1 MADTTPPVAAAQ
13 RQATPDAPTALSSA
27 SVIEA
32 LKSGASVD
40 LLDYLAALDV
50 PVADE
55 AKPISEAEVQPDPA
69 PSAEAEPTA
78 DAETDPEE
86 TEDAD
91 AIQKATAKE
100 VPDWVPERMS
110 KLAAQ
115 KRELRDQLAAE
126 KSARETLEA
135 ELAQAKEHPATP
147 LPASPLAHL
156 DTPAKLAAEIDKAT
170 NFLDWAEKPEAI
182 EAYTDDERSTA
193 EEKLKQNKAYCL
205 FLLKSQNAH
214 AAVLKQQEESMAA
227 ARKTAPTLFDPKHE
241 DHAFLNKMLVNDPR
255 TLPDFHS
262 IVADAVKWRAHQK
275 EASAKKESAIKALA
289 AKPPLNGKD
298 KAAGKTPPKFVPP
311 VSASRAPVSSA
322 EAGDPRTTAWTEAK
336 NGKAQDLDAMITAG
350 AI

>member
-1 MADTTPPVAAAQ
+1 MADTTPQAAAAQ
-13 RQATPDAPTALSSA
+13 RQVPSDAPTMETPTSPPATA
-27 SVIEA
+27 NT
-32 LKSGASVD
+32 GAGVD
-40 LLDYLAALDV
+40 PLDYLASLEV
-50 PVADE
+50 PMADE
-55 AKPISEAEVQPDPA
+55 AKPISEAEVKPDPA
-69 PSAEAEPTA
+69 PEAEAADAA

-115 KRELRDQLAAE
+115 KRELREQLAAE
-126 KSARETLEA
+126 KSARETLES
-135 ELAQAKEHPATP
+135 ELAQAREHPATP

-156 DTPAKLAAEIDKAT
+156 DTPEKLAAEIDKAT
-170 NFLDWAEKPEAI
+170 NFLDWAERPEAI

-193 EEKLKQNKAYCL
+193 EEKLKQNKAWALY
-205 FLLKSQNAH
+205 LLKNQNAQ
-214 AAVLKQQEESMAA
+214 AAVLKQQEESKAS
-227 ARKTAPTLFDPKHE
+227 ARKDAPTLFDPKHE

-255 TLPDFHS
+255 TLPDFHRV
-262 IVADAVKWRAHQK
+262 VADAVKWRAHQK
-275 EASAKKESAIKALA
+275 EAAAKKESAIKALA

-311 VSASRAPVSSA
+311 VSASRAPVSSS
-322 EAGDPRTTAWTEAK
+322 EAGDTRTNAWTDAK